1 MTDPKLPRGERELIV
16 TSSRMTRIARTLRRN
31 RTEVEE
37 RLWQRIRNRQV
48 EDAKFVFQY
57 PIGPHVADF
66 ACRSLRLVI
75 ELDGG
80 QHADNPAD
88 VERTKLIEAHGY
100 RVIRFWNND
109 VLSNTDG
116 VLEIIRQEIQI
127 ARNT

>member
-1 MTDPKLPRGERELIV
+1 MAKL
-16 TSSRMTRIARTLRRN
+16 TRIARALRRN
-31 RTEVEE
+31 RTEAEK

-57 PIGPHVADF
+57 PIGPYVADF

-80 QHADNPAD
+80 QHADNLD
-88 VERTKLIEAHGY
+88 DIERTRLIEAHGF

-109 VLSNTDG
+109 VLGNTDG

-127 ARNT
+127 ARNR

>member
-1 MTDPKLPRGERELIV
+1 MAKL
-16 TSSRMTRIARTLRRN
+16 TRIARTLRRN
-31 RTEVEE
+31 RTEAEE

-66 ACRSLRLVI
+66 ACRALKLVI

-80 QHADNPAD
+80 QHADNAAD

-116 VLEIIRQEIQI
+116 VLETIRQDILI
-127 ARNT
+127 ARNR